1 MEVPSLTNSTRIFG
15 EEKYSYKQTI
25 EKKKIF
31 ERANRLSEFRKNLS
45 ITPETRILFK
55 AGQLKRLKTE
65 SLFSVQDHK
74 LNAPSL
80 MQEENLRYIE

>member
-1 MEVPSLTNSTRIFG
+1 MTNSTRIF
-15 EEKYSYKQTI
+15 EKEKLSYKKTI
-25 EKKKIF
+25 EKKEIV

-65 SLFSVQDHK
+65 SLFSVHDHK
-74 LNAPSL
+74 LNSPEF